1 MSGLLQHEHYMRRAI
16 ELGQK
21 VLQMPFGAVVV
32 DKHSGKIVAEGWNR
46 SLENPIWHGEIDAI
60 NQLAL
65 ARPAFDGTHLL
76 LYSTAEPCPMC
87 QSAILW
93 TGISTVIFG
102 TSIRFLQSRGWCQI
116 EIMAEEVVRRTPFR
130 RCTLI
135 GGVMEQE
142 CNAQFG
148 KPPPHYISEPRK

>member
-1 MSGLLQHEHYMRRAI
+1 MSDLLQHDHYMRRAI
-16 ELGQK
+16 ELGQQ

-32 DKHSGKIVAEGWNR
+32 DKHSGKIMAEGWNR

-60 NQLAL
+60 NQLAVAWPGFNGTQL
-65 ARPAFDGTHLL
+65 A

-93 TGISTVIFG
+93 AGIGSVIFG

-116 EIMAEEVVRRTPFR
+116 DIVAEEVVRRTAFR
-130 RCTLI
+130 QCTLI
-135 GGVMEQE
+135 GGVLEQE
-142 CNAQFG
+142 CNALFG
-148 KPPPHYISEPRK
+148 TPPQH